1 MSDEPRRHHRQ
12 GGRDLPDQHINGDH
26 DHRSDNISTA
36 TTTTVRTTPAGNRFH
51 VLGLYLRAGGAQTVV
66 FQSDANVLSGVITL
80 ADNEEINMPMGTV
93 PHMSGQA
100 TGESFKITTTA
111 AETAGP

>member
-1 MSDEPRRHHRQ
+1 MEPE
-12 GGRDLPDQHINGDH
+12 DIIAKVAVTYPINVAA
-26 DHRSDNISTA
+26 A

-111 AETAGP
+111 AEEIDGWAIIAEEK

>member
-1 MSDEPRRHHRQ
+1 MNPEDIIAKVAVTYP
-12 GGRDLPDQHINGDH
+12 I
-26 DHRSDNISTA
+26 NISTA

-111 AETAGP
+111 AEDIDGWAIIAEEK